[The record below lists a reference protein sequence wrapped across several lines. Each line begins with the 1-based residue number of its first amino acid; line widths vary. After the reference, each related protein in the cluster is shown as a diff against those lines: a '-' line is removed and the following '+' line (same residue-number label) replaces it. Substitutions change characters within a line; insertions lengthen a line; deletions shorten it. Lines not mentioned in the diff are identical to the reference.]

1 MVTSYISK
9 LQDAIRYLYQC
20 DSKHIGT
27 IAVTERFLAFGYDTL
42 WQGEVE
48 VFEIS
53 DHAKAKRAYAWSHRV
68 EGERQQLRYVA
79 VLEVDPITSAAEAVK
94 AAIAAEFA
102 TRDFLPVAPVIRT
115 ER

>member
-1 MVTSYISK
+1 MLTSYITK
-9 LQDAIRYLYQC
+9 LQNAIHYLYHC

-27 IAVTERFLAFGYDTL
+27 IAVKERFLAFGCDKL

-53 DHAKAKRAYAWSHRV
+53 GHAKAKRAYAWLQRV
-68 EGERQQLRYVA
+68 DGDQQQLRYVA
-79 VLEVDPITSAAEAVK
+79 VLEVDPITSAEEAVK

-102 TRDFLPVAPVIRT
+102 TRDFRT
-115 ER
+115 LLRQ